1 MSRHKSNR
9 TLLIEQERAVRK
21 EERKRKKAEKE
32 RDKKIRE
39 DRRERK
45 QTEQE
50 AKREV
55 WLEKQRVHESVE
67 RNGVP
72 QIKPDDSRFGFRE
85 AVAHLPLVGC
95 SGCHGLVRELYG
107 TLCERC
113 HYSKEVND
121 PGEEKLK
128 AEANKAVPGKG
139 DGGCG
144 TKALAGQL
152 SLLI

>member
-1 MSRHKSNR
+1 MRQKSNR
-9 TLLIEQERAVRK
+9 TLLIEQELAARK

-45 QTEQE
+45 QVERE
-50 AKREV
+50 AKREIR
-55 WLEKQRVHESVE
+55 LEKQRVHESVE

-72 QIKPDDSRFGFRE
+72 KIRPEESRFGFRE

-121 PGEEKLK
+121 QDEKELK
-128 AEANKAVPGKG
+128 TEANKTVPGKG
-139 DGGCG
+139 DGEDG
-144 TKALAGQL
+144 TVAPAGQMTL
-152 SLLI
+152 KL

>member
-1 MSRHKSNR
+1 MRQKSNR
-9 TLLIEQERAVRK
+9 TLLIEQERAARI

-45 QTEQE
+45 QAEQE

-55 WLEKQRVHESVE
+55 RLEKQRVHESVE
-67 RNGVP
+67 RNGAP
-72 QIKPDDSRFGFRE
+72 KIRPEESHFGLRE
-85 AVAHLPLVGC
+85 AMEHFPLVDC
-95 SGCHGLVRELYG
+95 SRCHVIVRELYG

-121 PGEEKLK
+121 QGEKELK
-128 AEANKAVPGKG
+128 TRGNKAVPGQG
-139 DGGCG
+139 DGGNG
-144 TKALAGQL
+144 TITLAGQVML
-152 SLLI
+152 GL

>member
-1 MSRHKSNR
+1 MSRQKSNR
-9 TLLIEQERAVRK
+9 SLLIAQELAARK

-45 QTEQE
+45 QAEQE

-55 WLEKQRVHESVE
+55 RLEKQRVHESVE

-72 QIKPDDSRFGFRE
+72 KIRPEESHFGLRE
-85 AVAHLPLVGC
+85 AMEHSPLMGC
-95 SGCHGLVRELYG
+95 SGCHALVRELYG

-121 PGEEKLK
+121 ENENELK
-128 AEANKAVPGKG
+128 ARVNKAVPGKG
-139 DGGCG
+139 DGGSG

-152 SLLI
+152 TLSI

>member
-55 WLEKQRVHESVE
+55 RLEKQRVHESVE

-95 SGCHGLVRELYG
+95 SGCHALVRELYG

-113 HYSKEVND
+113 HYGKEVND
-121 PGEEKLK
+121 RDEKELK
-128 AEANKAVPGKG
+128 ARGDKAVPGNG
-139 DGGCG
+139 DGGNG
-144 TKALAGQL
+144 TMAPTGQMTL
-152 SLLI
+152 KL

>member
-1 MSRHKSNR
+1 LRQKSNR
-9 TLLIEQERAVRK
+9 TLLIEQELAARK

-45 QTEQE
+45 QAEQE
-50 AKREV
+50 AKRKV
-55 WLEKQRVHESVE
+55 RLEKQRVHESVE

-72 QIKPDDSRFGFRE
+72 QIKPDDSHFGFRE
-85 AVAHLPLVGC
+85 AVAHLPLVDC
-95 SGCHGLVRELYG
+95 SRCHALVREFYG

-121 PGEEKLK
+121 QDEKELK
-128 AEANKAVPGKG
+128 TEANKTVPGKG
-139 DGGCG
+139 DGEDG
-144 TKALAGQL
+144 TVAPAGQMTL
-152 SLLI
+152 KL